1 MMGLAEHREKAP
13 KQVVCVVITV
23 SDTRTQENDTSGILI
38 KKLLADRGHRV
49 ESDLII
55 QDDPKAVKAAILKGL
70 SKAEVQ
76 AIILNG
82 GTGISKRDGTYEVV
96 SGLLEKKLDGFGE
109 LFRYLSHQEIGSAAM
124 MSRAIAGVC
133 RGKVVISMPG
143 SISAVEL
150 AMTSLVLPELAHMVG
165 EVSK

>member
-1 MMGLAEHREKAP
+1 MGLAEHRQKAP
-13 KQVVCVVITV
+13 KQVACMVITV
-23 SDTRTQENDTSGILI
+23 SDTRTTEDDTSGALI
-38 KKLLADRGHRV
+38 KKLLSDRGHRI
-49 ESDLII
+49 ESYLVVR
-55 QDDPKAVKAAILKGL
+55 DDSKAVKAAILKGL
-70 SKAEVQ
+70 SKSDIQ
-76 AIILNG
+76 AVILNG

-96 SGLLEKKLDGFGE
+96 SDLLDKKLDGFGE

-150 AMTSLVLPELAHMVG
+150 AMKSLVLPELGHIIG
-165 EVSK
+165 EISK

>member
-1 MMGLAEHREKAP
+1 MGLGEHREKAP
-13 KQVVCVVITV
+13 KQVACMVITI
-23 SDTRTQENDTSGILI
+23 SDTRTPENDTSGALI

-49 ESDLII
+49 EGYLIV
-55 QDDPKAVKAAILKGL
+55 QDDFKAVKAAILKGL

-96 SGLLEKKLDGFGE
+96 GGLLEKRLDGFGE
-109 LFRYLSHQEIGSAAM
+109 LFRYLSYQEIGSAAM
-124 MSRAIAGVC
+124 MSRAIAGIC
-133 RGKVVISMPG
+133 RGKAVISMPG
-143 SISAVEL
+143 STSAVEL
-150 AMTSLVLPELAHMVG
+150 AMTSLVLPELAHIVG

>member
-1 MMGLAEHREKAP
+1 MGLAEHLEEAP
-13 KQVVCVVITV
+13 KQVTCVVITV
-23 SDTRTQENDTSGILI
+23 SDTRIQENDTSGALI
-38 KKLLADRGHRV
+38 KKLLADRGHCV
-49 ESDLII
+49 ESHLIVK
-55 QDDPKAVKAAILKGL
+55 DDPKAVKAAILKGL

-109 LFRYLSHQEIGSAAM
+109 LFRYLSYQEIGSAAI

-133 RGKVVISMPG
+133 RGKAVISMPG
-143 SISAVEL
+143 STSAVEV

-165 EVSK
+165 EISK